1 MTLPTT
7 YKGST
12 YVEAWT
18 ALRDAAGRENGLEAL
33 AEMPDPL
40 TGGFV
45 PRLSNGQAVA
55 LVQAWRRAAARGQVT
70 WPVWA
75 DLASYALGRIEGTER
90 FDMSQAHARAPLDA
104 AGLALVWSATA
115 ELASDLDAGGT
126 IVRPLVVT
134 WTRGTYEQAAR
145 DAWETIKRERAEAES
160 AARVPGPL
168 LPPPQPN
175 PDDPPKVPGGGR
187 LVDIIADP
195 LRPVRRAAF
204 NAALAALLLGA
215 LALWAVRA
223 K

>member
-1 MTLPTT
+1 MALPTS
-7 YKGST
+7 YSGGT
-12 YVEAWT
+12 YVAAWT
-18 ALRDAAGRENGLEAL
+18 ALRDAVGKANGLAAL
-33 AEMPDPL
+33 AEMPEPL

-90 FDMSQAHARAPLDA
+90 FDMTQNHARAPLDP

-115 ELASDLDAGGT
+115 ELASDLDAAGT
-126 IVRPLVVT
+126 IVRPVVVS
-134 WTRGTYEQAAR
+134 WTRATYQQAAR
-145 DAWETIKRERAEAES
+145 DAWESIKHERAQEES

-168 LPPPQPN
+168 LPPPQPD
-175 PDDPPKVPGGGR
+175 PDEPPKVPGGDTLR
-187 LVDIIADP
+187 DIITDP

-204 NAALAALLLGA
+204 NAALAAIVLGA

>member
-12 YVEAWT
+12 YLAQWE
-18 ALRDAAGRENGLEAL
+18 ALRDATRKANGLVAL
-33 AEMPDPL
+33 AEMPEPL

-45 PRLSNGQAVA
+45 PQLSNGQAVA
-55 LVQAWRRAAARGQVT
+55 IVQGWRRAAARGQVS

-75 DLASYALGRIEGTER
+75 DITSYALGRIEGTER
-90 FDMSQAHARAPLDA
+90 FNMTAEHARAPLDA

-115 ELASDLDAGGT
+115 ELASELDASGT
-126 IVRPLVVT
+126 VVRPLVVA
-134 WTRGTYEQAAR
+134 WTRGTYQQAAR
-145 DAWETIKRERAEAES
+145 DAWEVIKHERERDASEA
-160 AARVPGPL
+160 RIPGPL
-168 LPPPQPN
+168 LPPPQPD

-204 NAALAALLLGA
+204 NAALAAILLGA